1 MPEGLFDPIPIT
13 YTGLYADAHLVD
25 AQQLGKSL
33 IGVSKIANSI
43 CHFYFYEQ
51 VTHDPRLYE
60 IRFYAGPARANGQI
74 QEIFA
79 IMNNGVLPLF
89 SAAVIGGAKVFIEHA
104 TKYVIKRLSGQKSE
118 ATVALEKMAEVAE
131 RAQKAQMQH
140 TRWLQKNME
149 QLIAANRNSL
159 REVPE
164 PVGKS
169 VRKMRVGPKDAAVEI
184 DEPTAE
190 VLRSK
195 DPMEVG
201 EMKEYVVTLEGLF
214 KTNGA
219 CKVKLE
225 NGIIVAGKIT
235 DPVLDQPG
243 SNIYTQALDRTERL
257 RVVAKPTMKDGEINR
272 LFISNA
278 KPDRRG

>member
-1 MPEGLFDPIPIT
+1 MPEGLFEPIPIT

-33 IGVSKIANSI
+33 IGISKIANSL
-43 CHFYFYEQ
+43 CHFYFFEQ
-51 VTHDPRLYE
+51 TTHDPRLYE
-60 IRFYAGPARANGQI
+60 IRFFAGPARANGQI

-79 IMNNGVLPLF
+79 IMNSGVLPLF
-89 SAAVIGGAKVFIEHA
+89 QPFVIAGAKIFIELA
-104 TKYVIKRLSGQKSE
+104 TKYLIKRISGQKSE
-118 ATVALEKMAEVAE
+118 ATVAIEKMAEVAVQ
-131 RAQKAQMQH
+131 AQKAQMQN
-140 TRWLQKNME
+140 TRWLQKTME
-149 QLIAANRNSL
+149 KLLNVNRHSL

-169 VRKMRVGPKDAAVEI
+169 VRKMSVGIKDDATEI

-190 VLRSK
+190 VLRAK
-195 DPMEVG
+195 DQMEVG
-201 EMKEYVVTLEGLF
+201 EMGEYVVTMEGVF

-219 CKVKLE
+219 CKVKLD
-225 NGIIVAGKIT
+225 NGVIVAGKIT

-243 SNIYTQALDRTERL
+243 NIYTHALDRAEPLLVT
-257 RVVAKPTMKDGEINR
+257 AKPTMKDGEINR

-278 KPDRRG
+278 RRERR